1 MNKATLIKWG
11 ISALV
16 FGAFYFAFRNL
27 ENRVKLAAKL
37 AGSV

>member
-16 FGAFYFAFRNL
+16 FGAFYFAFRNI
-27 ENRVKLAAKL
+27 ENRVGIAKKL
-37 AGSV
+37 AGAA